1 MQLRV
6 LLMPTLAEHVEL
18 PAQARLFELLASI
31 QSCGSLQRAARELG
45 LSYRHAWG
53 LVKSWETQLR
63 QPLLVSARGRGAVL
77 TEVGQRLVEAERA
90 LHADVAAA
98 SRRWNA
104 RLSQVLATGAQAG
117 PPGEIA
123 VAGGF
128 DPVLASLAQQ
138 RGPLRWQLRFCSAIE
153 ALASLHEGQVQLAG
167 FALADVHGRG
177 SLAHVLMRRWLRPA
191 DVQLLR
197 MATRQQGLV
206 LSPRVPPG
214 LAQGLRGLPDV
225 ARARLR
231 IVNRQRSSNARWLLD
246 ALMGREGLYPPDL
259 VGYEDLALSE
269 QAALERVCDGPAD
282 VVLGTQAMAARQGL
296 RFIALVA
303 ETYWLAYRVQD
314 HTEAWL
320 HEVCAYFQSES
331 FRLLL
336 DAHPGYRPERSGATY
351 SPKIALPW

>member
-31 QSCGSLQRAARELG
+31 QSCGSLQRAASELG

-53 LVKSWETQLR
+53 LVKSWEAQLR
-63 QPLLVSARGRGAVL
+63 QPLLVSARGRGAAL

-90 LHADVAAA
+90 LHEDVAVA

-104 RLSQVLATGAQAG
+104 RLAQVLASGARIEPA
-117 PPGEIA
+117 GEIA

-128 DPVLASLAQQ
+128 DPVLATLAEQP
-138 RGPLRWQLRFCSAIE
+138 GPLRWQLRFCSAIE
-153 ALASLHEGQVQLAG
+153 ALASLHGGQVQLAG

-214 LAQGLRGLPDV
+214 VAAGLRGLAGV
-225 ARARLR
+225 SRARLR

-246 ALMGREGLYPPDL
+246 ALMSREGLYPPDL
-259 VGYEDLALSE
+259 TGYEDMALSE
-269 QAALERVCDGPAD
+269 ETALERLVDGLAD
-282 VVLGTQAMAARQGL
+282 VVLGTQTMAARHRL
-296 RFIALVA
+296 RFVPITA
-303 ETYWLAYRVQD
+303 ETYWLAFRVQD
-314 HTEAWL
+314 HAQPWL
-320 HEVCAYFQSES
+320 RDVCAYFHSES
-331 FRLLL
+331 FRQKL
-336 DAHPGYRPERSGATY
+336 DAHPGYGTERSGATY